1 MWDNSVDMQRSDSQS
16 TNCTVNSSQ
25 TTSTSGYSSVATDYS
40 FVDPAL
46 TADGKWQETQPYPDP
61 SSFYEPPDANHV
73 LSATGSQYQQS
84 GYQLPQTLQLASP
97 LQAFSSQ
104 AGIENAAWQATLAVN
119 PLAINP
125 QPFPHGG
132 PSLITSEAV
141 EEALQ
146 RHQQLGTEE
155 PVRPAVQDVLY
166 QKLYSRFSGV
176 DHFYAD
182 ITRALEEAAYQLQI
196 RLQGPNVLEIC
207 FLAIVTVLVELAG
220 DMGTDTTATATTA
233 EASSHLATDLDLDG
247 PPSPP
252 RSNPTEK
259 ERFRC
264 PYPSCPKGAS
274 RQADLDRHIRI
285 VHLDDDAKTKFLC
298 DYKKC
303 GRHTDPFFRQDHFR
317 DHLRTY
323 HKEDLLRRGNKGDD
337 EWWTTRAP
345 RAMYN
350 GWWRCSRC
358 LVRVGLDE
366 CGWVCAAG
374 CGTPCEKE
382 RQAYRIATAD
392 AGRELLRNTGKGPS
406 ARQRRQQEQAQHQ
419 HQHQHQHQRLVAVS
433 SSSSGRRRA
442 YAS

>member
-1 MWDNSVDMQRSDSQS
+1 
-16 TNCTVNSSQ
+16 
-25 TTSTSGYSSVATDYS
+25 VATDYS

-61 SSFYEPPDANHV
+61 GSFYESLDANHV

-84 GYQLPQTLQLASP
+84 GHQLPQTLHLASP
-97 LQAFSSQ
+97 LQPFSSQ

-119 PLAINP
+119 SLAINP
-125 QPFPHGG
+125 QPFPHGGG

-141 EEALQ
+141 EEALE
-146 RHQQLGTEE
+146 RHRQLGAEE
-155 PVRPAVQDVLY
+155 PTRPAVQDVLY
-166 QKLYSRFSGV
+166 QQLYSRFGDV

-196 RLQGPNVLEIC
+196 RLQGPKVLDIC
-207 FLAIVTVLVELAG
+207 FLAIVTVLVQLAG
-220 DMGTDTTATATTA
+220 EMGTDTTAATTTTTTTE
-233 EASSHLATDLDLDG
+233 EASSHFTTDLDG
-247 PPSPP
+247 APSPP
-252 RSNPTEK
+252 RSNAAEK

-264 PYPSCPKGAS
+264 PHPSCPKGAS

-285 VHLDDDAKTKFLC
+285 VHLDDNDKAKFLC

-358 LVRVGLDE
+358 LVRVRLDE
-366 CGWVCAAG
+366 YGWVCAAG

-392 AGRELLRNTGKGPS
+392 DGRELLRNSGKVAS
-406 ARQRRQQEQAQHQ
+406 ARQRRQQEQSQPQHQ
-419 HQHQHQHQRLVAVS
+419 HEHQQRLVAVPSSS